1 MNEKIEHL
9 RWGAERR
16 LEFIEFQAYWEG
28 RVNRS
33 DIRDR
38 FGVSVPQASSD
49 LAAYQRL
56 APGNLE
62 YDSSAKCY
70 VPTNEFSPNFM
81 KPNPDRYL
89 AQLRGMSD
97 GIIEQEDTWVI
108 SVPPTDAM
116 SIPARKVDA
125 DVLRSVVMAIRLRQ
139 SVEVEYQSMSSVH
152 PDPLWRRITPHA
164 FGFDGVRWHVRA
176 FCHIDMKFKD
186 FVLSRCYKVNG
197 FSAPGA
203 SPLED
208 EQWNNFF
215 TIILSPNPLLSHTQ
229 RKSIALDYLMV
240 DDQLKIK
247 IRQALLFYFIKRM
260 RLDMINY
267 DDNPAKNPLVVVNAN
282 DFKLA
287 LRKD

>member
-152 PDPLWRRITPHA
+152 PDPLWRKITPHA

-186 FVLSRCYKVNG
+186 FVLSRCYAARN
-197 FSAPGA
+197 FSIAGA
-203 SPLED
+203 VSSD
-208 EQWNNFF
+208 DDKWNSYFN
-215 TIILSPNPLLSHTQ
+215 IILGPNPRLSLSQ
-229 RKSIALDYLMV
+229 QKSIALDYSMENNHLEM
-240 DDQLKIK
+240 K
-247 IRQALLFYFIKRM
+247 IRQSLFFYFLKRM
-260 RLDMINY
+260 RLDLFESDGDPRSNPVVIINR
-267 DDNPAKNPLVVVNAN
+267 DE
-282 DFKLA
+282 F
-287 LRKD
+287 